1 VGKLFDLAVEASKGE
16 IVGTLFHAES
26 AEQARAFR
34 QDLFPGCNV
43 MAVCMTASL
52 EPRTTRTQPPG
63 VKP

>member
-43 MAVCMTASL
+43 MAVL
-52 EPRTTRTQPPG
+52 HDGEPG
-63 VKP
+63 AENN